1 MARELEFDGFWEGN
15 ISYTCDCSGC
25 RKRVKIRFDSE
36 AGAKDFK
43 SEHDILRKQGWLS
56 TKVNG
61 NFKDFCSESCRNK
74 YIRNNTI

>member
-15 ISYTCDCSGC
+15 ACYSCSCCGST
-25 RKRVKIRFDSE
+25 VKFRFDSE
-36 AGAKDFK
+36 EEAKDARK
-43 SEHDILRKQGWLS
+43 HRKELREKHGWIT

-61 NFKDFCSESCRNK
+61 VWNDFCSEKCRNK